1 MASSPQLRQLPPFSC
16 RSFAFGC
23 FLCASLYHETLVLV
37 DSLAVPN
44 EIVDHSV
51 SRRGVLKLPLAV
63 TAAVAASALLPPS
76 MAEASSYQIDG
87 APSDFLEITLDP
99 GESLLSEPGTLI
111 FMDDSIKMTVQSRG
125 GGISSRLLSGGR
137 FFVADYTNK
146 SSKPARLALGTD
158 FPSRIVPLN
167 LEDHGGKLLGQLHTF
182 LASSTNVKLDSAV
195 EFVRGF
201 PYIFE
206 TIEGTGPV
214 FLTASGNIISR
225 KLNPGEV
232 IRVSRSALVALESGV
247 AYETNVVQ
255 GGLANIALGG
265 QGLFMTKLTGPG
277 TVWLDSAPID
287 GLVEKV
293 AKKATRMVD

>member
-1 MASSPQLRQLPPFSC
+1 MASSLQLRPSPPFSY
-16 RSFAFGC
+16 RSLVLVC
-23 FLCASLYHETLVLV
+23 FLCAGLFHPIVVLV

-44 EIVDHSV
+44 QIVDSSV
-51 SRRGVLKLPLAV
+51 TRRDVLKFPLAV
-63 TAAVAASALLPPS
+63 GAGVATTMLLPPS
-76 MAEASSYQIDG
+76 GAAASSYQIDG
-87 APSDFLEITLDP
+87 APSDILEITLEP

-111 FMDDSIKMTVQSRG
+111 FMDDSITMTVQSRG
-125 GGISSRLLSGGR
+125 GGFFSRFLSGGR
-137 FFVADYTNK
+137 FFVVDYTNN
-146 SSKPARLALGTD
+146 SKNPAKLALGTE

-182 LASSTNVKLDSAV
+182 LASSTDVELDSAV

-206 TIEGTGPV
+206 TIEGTGRV

-225 KLNPGEV
+225 KLNRGEV

-247 AYETNVVQ
+247 SYETNVVQ
-255 GGLANIALGG
+255 GGLTNIVLGG

-287 GLVEKV
+287 GLVKEVARKV
-293 AKKATRMVD
+293 PSKG